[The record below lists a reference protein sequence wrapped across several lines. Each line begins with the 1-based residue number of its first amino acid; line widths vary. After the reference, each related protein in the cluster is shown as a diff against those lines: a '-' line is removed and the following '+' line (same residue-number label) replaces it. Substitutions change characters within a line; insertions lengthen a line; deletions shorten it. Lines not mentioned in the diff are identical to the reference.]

1 MNDDTSMNS
10 PDLDPLHELASAHLD
25 GATSA
30 DERAQVQASPELTAL
45 VDSFAALRT
54 ELADVPPVA
63 ATVRDA
69 GIAAAL
75 AHFDELRAD
84 GAGATAVAASA
95 SAPVVQLDARRRWPT
110 WVMSAA
116 AGLALLGAVGIGV
129 LGSGGSDSE
138 SSATQAAKDADLS
151 IAREA
156 GADTMAAS
164 ESVPASTIGN
174 IFSAGDVA
182 LVIESPEQLLEL
194 PLPGEVTYDVENDGG
209 TGSGGAESTMVAS
222 ETVSP
227 EMAPTEV
234 SGRPALACLTETQVY
249 LADILFMD
257 ELAIAARDTVSGIT
271 VAITDDCTVLVAVG
285 P

>member
-69 GIAAAL
+69 SIAAAL

-182 LVIESPEQLLEL
+182 LVIESPEQLLQL

-227 EMAPTEV
+227 EVAPTEV

>member
-30 DERAQVQASPELTAL
+30 DERAQVKASPELTAL

-54 ELADVPPVA
+54 ELADVTPVA

-129 LGSGGSDSE
+129 LGSGDSDNE

-182 LVIESPEQLLEL
+182 LVIESPEQLLQL

-209 TGSGGAESTMVAS
+209 TGSGAESTMVAS
-222 ETVSP
+222 ETVVP
-227 EMAPTEV
+227 EVAPTEV